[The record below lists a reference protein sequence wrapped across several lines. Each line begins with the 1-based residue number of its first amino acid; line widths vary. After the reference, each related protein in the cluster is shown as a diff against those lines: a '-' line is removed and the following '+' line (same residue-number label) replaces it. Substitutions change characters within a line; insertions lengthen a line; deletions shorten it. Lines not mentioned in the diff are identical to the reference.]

1 MKCVKTQVRD
11 YAYVQVRNHACN
23 RAGEQVS
30 NLVWRQLWN
39 QVRNYIGEQVSD
51 QTYVGVC
58 DRAEAQVKV

>member
-51 QTYVGVC
+51 QTYGGVC
-58 DRAEAQVKV
+58 DRVEAQGKI